1 MLIAIDHGNYNIKTP
16 HHSFMAGLAE
26 HSVRPPMADEI
37 LEYNGSFWTLSG
49 KRLNYR
55 RDKTKDESYFILSLF
70 AIARELLHTGSYSA
84 VEKIHLAVGLPPE
97 HYGILR
103 DKFAQYFKRSHS
115 IHFVYNDKP
124 FTILIGNVYVYPQ
137 AYAAIAP
144 QKSQMNH
151 HLRVFLVDIGGY
163 TTDVLLLRNGKPDM
177 QFCRSL
183 EMGVI
188 TMNNDIIRR
197 VGALHDMRIEDEH
210 ISAIL
215 SGKETI
221 LPEDV
226 KKTIRESAGHHA
238 KDILDK
244 LRELQVDLRSNPAVF
259 IGGGSVLYR
268 DTEEE
273 AKYIISCLDNESMM
287 WKALVMFMIDSGCR
301 RGEVVGLMWDAVDL
315 TTGEV
320 KIFRNAQYTS
330 GKGTYI
336 TTTKNRKNRVLYLNP
351 TVLSV
356 MREWK
361 REQARYLLAQG
372 YPREGYCFTRENG
385 KVLNPQAPTSYLAR
399 FGKKYG
405 IQNLHPHALRHT
417 MATISIAN
425 GADIVS
431 VSEKLGHSETSV
443 TLDVYSHVN
452 KKAQKRA
459 NQILSQALYTPQN
472 ESKMQA

>member
-26 HSVRPPMADEI
+26 HSVRPPMADEV
-37 LEYNGSFWTLSG
+37 LEYGGSYWTLSG
-49 KRLNYR
+49 KRLSYR
-55 RDKTKDESYFILSLF
+55 RDKTGDDSYFILSLF
-70 AIARELLHTGSYSA
+70 AIAREMIHAGKMGA
-84 VEKIHLAVGLPPE
+84 VERVHLAVGLPPE

-103 DKFAQYFKRSHS
+103 DKFAQYFKKSES
-115 IHFVYNDKP
+115 IHFVYNDKS
-124 FTILIGNVYVYPQ
+124 FTIMIGNVYVYPQ

-144 QKSQMNH
+144 QKSQLNH

-210 ISAIL
+210 ISAVL

-226 KKTIRESAGHHA
+226 KKTIREAAGHHA

-268 DTEEE
+268 DYLEKSLMVASATFVDSPNANAVGYYAMAE
-273 AKYIISCLDNESMM
+273 AQMSL
-287 WKALVMFMIDSGCR
+287 
-301 RGEVVGLMWDAVDL
+301 
-315 TTGEV
+315 
-320 KIFRNAQYTS
+320 
-330 GKGTYI
+330 KGI
-336 TTTKNRKNRVLYLNP
+336 
-351 TVLSV
+351 
-356 MREWK
+356 
-361 REQARYLLAQG
+361 
-372 YPREGYCFTRENG
+372 
-385 KVLNPQAPTSYLAR
+385 
-399 FGKKYG
+399 
-405 IQNLHPHALRHT
+405 
-417 MATISIAN
+417 
-425 GADIVS
+425 
-431 VSEKLGHSETSV
+431 
-443 TLDVYSHVN
+443 
-452 KKAQKRA
+452 
-459 NQILSQALYTPQN
+459 
-472 ESKMQA
+472 